1 MKNKRNIIFVVVA
14 LIAIFLAGFV
24 VLRFELLGVHLPG
37 DASGHY
43 VRGKIDERHGH
54 SHEERDA
61 HDEEAA
67 HDEDHAYDENHEHDT
82 DNAHEGQ
89 HEQDSHDRHD
99 EHEADH
105 EHHDHEAGIVVRLGE
120 KEREALG
127 LELATVGPGKLQIQV
142 TLPGE
147 IKLNEDRHAH
157 IVPRAPGIAREVY
170 KCLGD
175 TVRAGEVMAI
185 LESVDIGAAK
195 LDYLSKR
202 QQLDLAK
209 TDLARV
215 KAVHKNTIAMLDL
228 LKASPRLEELRRTKD
243 IEMGENLN
251 RLITA
256 YADLVFAQAAYLR
269 EKPLYEKR
277 ISSQEEYLTAESE
290 YKKAEARY
298 ITTRD
303 SIAFTV
309 RRTLL
314 EARRARRVAEFDLK
328 AARRQLRIL
337 GLTDGDIKALVEDRD
352 DEERLSWYALRAPF
366 NGTVIEKHISLGEK
380 LGDDAGAFT
389 IADLSSVWV
398 DLAVYQKDLPYVKKG
413 QKVFIS
419 AGSGIP
425 DVAGTIAC
433 MIPLIGEKTRT
444 ALARVVLPNPEGH
457 LRPGLFVTAK
467 VSAEGIDVPLLIP
480 KTAPQILEEKTVVFV
495 QTDEGLE
502 ARVVSLGGC
511 SQTHVEVLAGLSPGQ
526 RYVVKGAF
534 ELKAK
539 IVTSG
544 LGAHAGHGH

>member
-1 MKNKRNIIFVVVA
+1 MKNKGNIIFVVVA
-14 LIAIFLAGFV
+14 LIAIFLAAFV
-24 VLRFELLGVHLPG
+24 VLRFELFSVHLTG
-37 DASGHY
+37 DTSEHY
-43 VRGKIDERHGH
+43 VRGKIGERRGH
-54 SHEERDA
+54 SQEEHDA

-67 HDEDHAYDENHEHDT
+67 HHEDHAYDENHQHDM
-82 DNAHEGQ
+82 DDAHEGR
-89 HEQDSHDRHD
+89 HEENSHARHD

-105 EHHDHEAGIVVRLGE
+105 EHHEHGAGNVVRLGE

-127 LELATVGPGKLQIQV
+127 LELATAGPGKLQIQV

-157 IVPRAPGIAREVY
+157 IAPLAPGIAREVY

-185 LESVDIGAAK
+185 LESVDIGVAK

-209 TDLARV
+209 TDLARME
-215 KAVHKNTIAMLDL
+215 AVHSNTIGMLDI

-256 YADLVFAQAAYLR
+256 YAELVFAEAAYLR
-269 EKPLYEKR
+269 EKPLYEKK
-277 ISSQEEYLTAESE
+277 ISSEEEYLTAESE
-290 YKKAEARY
+290 YRKAEARY

-309 RRTLL
+309 RRSLL
-314 EARRARRVAEFDLK
+314 EARRAKRVAEFDLK
-328 AARRQLRIL
+328 AARRRMRIL
-337 GLTDGDIKALVEDRD
+337 GLTEGDIKALVENRD
-352 DEERLSWYALRAPF
+352 DEERLSWYALRAPI
-366 NGTVIEKHISLGEK
+366 NGTVIGKHISLGEK
-380 LGDDAGAFT
+380 LGDDTGAF
-389 IADLSSVWV
+389 IVADLSSVWV

-425 DVAGTIAC
+425 DAAGTIAC

-467 VSAEGIDVPLLIP
+467 VSTEGIDVPLLIP
-480 KTAPQILEEKTVVFV
+480 KTALQILKEKTVVFV
-495 QTDEGLE
+495 QTDEGFE
-502 ARVVSLGGC
+502 ARGVSLGG
-511 SQTHVEVLAGLSPGQ
+511 SSGTHVEVLAGLSSGQ

>member
-1 MKNKRNIIFVVVA
+1 VVAA
-14 LIAIFLAGFV
+14 LIAIFLAGLV
-24 VLRFELLGVHLPG
+24 VLRFELFSVHLPG
-37 DASGHY
+37 DLSEHY
-43 VRGKIDERHGH
+43 VRGKIDEGHGH
-54 SHEERDA
+54 SQEEHDT

-67 HDEDHAYDENHEHDT
+67 HDEDHAYDENHEH
-82 DNAHEGQ
+82 
-89 HEQDSHDRHD
+89 
-99 EHEADH
+99 
-105 EHHDHEAGIVVRLGE
+105 EAGNVVRLGE

-127 LELATVGPGKLQIQV
+127 LELATAGPGRLQIQV

-175 TVRAGEVMAI
+175 TVQAGEIMAI

-209 TDLARV
+209 TDLTRM
-215 KAVHKNTIAMLDL
+215 KAVHRNTIGMLDI
-228 LKASPRLEELRRTKD
+228 LKASPRLEELRRTKYT
-243 IEMGENLN
+243 EMGENLN

-256 YADLVFAQAAYLR
+256 YAELVFAKAAYLR
-269 EKPLYEKR
+269 EKPLYEKK

-298 ITTRD
+298 VTTRD
-303 SIAFTV
+303 SIAFIV
-309 RRTLL
+309 RRSLL

-328 AARRQLRIL
+328 AARRRLRIL
-337 GLTDGDIKALVEDRD
+337 GLTDADIKLLAQNRD
-352 DEERLSWYALRAPF
+352 DEEKLSWYALRAPF
-366 NGTVIEKHISLGEK
+366 SGMVIEKHISIGEK
-380 LGDDAGAFT
+380 LADDAAAFT

-398 DLAVYQKDLPYVKKG
+398 DLRVYQKDLPYVKKG

-419 AGSGIP
+419 AGSGVP
-425 DVAGTIAC
+425 DATGTITC
-433 MIPLIGEKTRT
+433 MIPMIGEKTRT
-444 ALARVVLPNPEGH
+444 ALVRLVLPNPEGH

-467 VSAEGIDVPLLIP
+467 VSTEGIDVPVLIP
-480 KTAPQILEEKTVVFV
+480 KTATQILEEKTVVFV

-502 ARVVSLGGC
+502 ARAVSLGGS

-526 RYVVKGAF
+526 RYVAKGAF

-539 IVTSG
+539 MVTSG